1 MLTMHTD
8 ANLLPI
14 GEVAARLGLATSTL
28 RYWEERGVLQP
39 TARQSGRRLYGPE
52 QLRRIA
58 LIQIWQES
66 GMMSLDEIAI
76 VLAGRTETGHWR
88 DTIRGRMAAID
99 EQIDRLTQ
107 AKAYLAHY
115 LSCPRDHPA
124 DDCPMVSEE
133 VDAHIRPV

>member
-1 MLTMHTD
+1 MDTD
-8 ANLLPI
+8 ENLLTI
-14 GEVAARLGLATSTL
+14 GQVAVRLGLTTSTL

-52 QLRRIA
+52 QLRRVA
-58 LIQIWQES
+58 LIQIWQET
-66 GMMSLDEIAI
+66 GMMSLAEIAT

-88 DTIRGRMAAID
+88 DTVRRRMAAMD

-115 LSCPRDHPA
+115 LGCPRDHPA
-124 DDCPMVSEE
+124 DDCPVVSEE
-133 VDAHIRPV
+133 ADARIRAV

>member
-1 MLTMHTD
+1 MDTHE
-8 ANLLPI
+8 NLLPI
-14 GEVAARLGLATSTL
+14 GEVAARLGLTTSTL

-39 TARQSGRRLYGPE
+39 AARQSGRRLYGPE
-52 QLRRIA
+52 ELRRIA

-66 GMMSLDEIAI
+66 GMMSLDEIAT

-88 DTIRGRMAAID
+88 DTVRGRMAAID

-124 DDCPMVSEE
+124 DDCPMVSKE
-133 VDAHIRPV
+133 VDAHIGAV